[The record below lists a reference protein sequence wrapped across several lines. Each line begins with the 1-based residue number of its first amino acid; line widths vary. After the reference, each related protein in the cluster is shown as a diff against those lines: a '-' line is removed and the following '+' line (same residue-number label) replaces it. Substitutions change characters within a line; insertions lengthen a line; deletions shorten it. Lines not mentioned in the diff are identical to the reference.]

1 MGVPN
6 APFGEISPNIAGG
19 VNAVPGDFPNQVEL
33 QINNT
38 GKCSGILLT
47 SYLVLTVAHCFKSKT
62 PSGNLAHFDE
72 TQVKVVA
79 GKLSTKE
86 ISVSIKHIILHQEFD
101 PYNMANDIA
110 LLELETPID
119 AEVHTEYGLLPHKT
133 VSKRLSDYAIVS
145 GWGRTE
151 KNEPSK
157 MLQKMNVT
165 VYTDNV
171 CISRWG
177 KQFLDGMTCAGGLKE
192 DTCKGVS
199 GGPLTCTYGKKL
211 KDEKVI
217 CGITSFGVNSE
228 HYNKSCG
235 ELVQSNPGIY
245 TNVSKYYNWIMSTSC
260 DIRKQRQCHGAFPC
274 CNGLCVPWRTRN
286 DGYDDCGD
294 GSDEQ
299 ETTNAKP
306 NEPPTCDLIVECP
319 NPNIIFTAIS
329 PKFAYPY
336 SKYRMSIFLQ
346 GGLRNTTKY
355 AFTAWIDPQNFR
367 SHQPGETPLELQE
380 GETGHLAIDFEHVY
394 ESIYSL
400 RLKVM
405 NVNTTETF
413 YYEKYIAAEK
423 NLRVLIH
430 TDKAIYGPQDTVYY
444 RIKYFNTIPVKDKD
458 ATVNATATVCIL
470 DAKGNLIKKHQHE
483 IKPGSHFDGEIHI
496 SDTFNPGTWNI
507 TLDSV
512 FAMSDTENI
521 RSSHFAEF
529 IVRKRPQQF
538 SVSVDVP
545 IHIAT
550 EHSTSFPMKV
560 QALYDD
566 GTGVY
571 GTYSVKIWLKV
582 QGKCPEETSIR
593 NNFIIGTHGINSIDF
608 GSILNDDHA
617 NGAELFVEVTVT
629 DSLTGHS
636 VKKVE
641 TIQISRFDYKILP
654 FSMNNY
660 KRPNLPFLISF
671 RAVSAF
677 NQPLEPNREDHIQI
691 IGHNFDRKAE
701 VLNQTIGDAHFK
713 FEAHQHQC
721 SHFVNVTFRDL
732 RYQYEVPTMSSN
744 GSEFLQIRVLEPILD
759 NNQVVPGTQLK
770 LGPNAT
776 LVVFTYIGQVFI
788 SDSLNFKSMQKPT
801 SKKCIGP
808 GQTLDLVFP
817 APSNASIYIYG
828 AEELTIRARD
838 DFMTHNWAER
848 QLESTNR
855 VSARDNTNGFDDLK
869 LVGMTV
875 ITDAAAQTAIHGQ
888 VDCRN
893 ATRCSK
899 NVPVTDFPLG
909 DTWISTNMI
918 SQNDTNRLT
927 VTMPQKLS
935 SWAIRGYYS
944 KDGEHLEVPVFIHNT
959 WTGTV
964 HRDVTLTI
972 KNLDIAFE
980 FPSNS
985 NISIPC
991 APNSVTETAI
1001 TIKLVKTG
1009 IINIRVD
1016 ARSDSEETFVEKSL
1030 IVLTAKEARSYIA
1043 SSIFLAFPI
1052 PVNSSQLKSFII
1064 GLGNPPVIPSV
1075 RGIAAK
1081 NGSKKELRTPESWKL
1096 FVSSDIMTLI
1106 TNHVNRLVMLP
1117 STSLETKVL
1126 RLAANIAILTYIPKT
1141 MQAHT
1146 EYRERAVIS
1155 LERDYQNLLSTR
1167 CSDGSFTDGNPKSN
1181 CPGSIEL
1188 TARIVRYLILAKSH
1202 TFVDDQIVQQG
1213 LAFLKAQ
1220 LPADLGENH
1229 ISLQKDSNSRI
1240 ASIALTLLAFL
1251 EDQRSNSNPAGYKY
1265 LSTMEQARKLF
1276 QQYYNNNLKG
1286 NPKIHD
1292 ARAQALMTYA
1302 EHVWNEVNPNKN
1314 TAKDKYW
1321 FKLSPKKLANGTTW
1335 FGTPEVKVETISYI
1349 ILTSHLRGK
1358 HFDAI
1363 YYLNQILLRELNQYG
1378 GFLSTMDTEVAV
1390 MALAKVAEIDRR
1402 FATQFQLNIS
1412 AVHRGVDYTNVAAHV
1427 EMNQSLAFQEFPL
1440 PRNTKG
1446 VKLEANGTGLVFAQ
1460 LRHTYTVPRKSR
1472 KGSFT
1477 IEVKKTKSEG
1487 RRRSLNICIR
1497 FRKEGT
1503 SGVTVLDVNLPSGYK
1518 FEQLPTSESARKM
1531 SDYRSH
1537 EFVDI
1542 NSKLRIV
1549 MGSLSNSSSSCVD
1562 VNAIRVFRV
1571 EERQPSFVQ
1580 AYEFFDTTK
1589 VSQIVYELKK
1599 EKCPGALR
1607 CCNGLCVPWSTR
1619 NDGYDDCGDGSD
1631 EQRINQPSIFDS
1643 EIGVEHRDVMLT
1655 LKNSDSAFEFTGNSL
1670 AKSKR
1675 PIPCAPTS
1683 VTKRT
1688 VTIKLVKLGV
1698 VSIRFAARSDS
1709 DEALVEKSLLVIPIT
1724 EVRRYIASSV
1734 FKALPAPVSS
1744 SHLKTF
1750 LIDLDNPAVNSNAP
1764 GNAAKNGSKSEIK
1777 DEGRRHSVIICIGL
1791 RRKGTSGL
1799 TVLDMNLP
1807 SGYKFEQV
1815 PTSGSLRQMNNHRSH
1830 EFVDMNSKLRIVLGS
1845 VSQTPRSCV
1854 DVKVFRVF
1862 LVEELK
1868 PSFVQAYAFFDTTN
1882 VSQIIYNI

>member
-1 MGVPN
+1 
-6 APFGEISPNIAGG
+6 
-19 VNAVPGDFPNQVEL
+19 
-33 QINNT
+33 
-38 GKCSGILLT
+38 
-47 SYLVLTVAHCFKSKT
+47 
-62 PSGNLAHFDE
+62 
-72 TQVKVVA
+72 
-79 GKLSTKE
+79 
-86 ISVSIKHIILHQEFD
+86 
-101 PYNMANDIA
+101 
-110 LLELETPID
+110 
-119 AEVHTEYGLLPHKT
+119 
-133 VSKRLSDYAIVS
+133 
-145 GWGRTE
+145 
-151 KNEPSK
+151 
-157 MLQKMNVT
+157 
-165 VYTDNV
+165 
-171 CISRWG
+171 
-177 KQFLDGMTCAGGLKE
+177 
-192 DTCKGVS
+192 
-199 GGPLTCTYGKKL
+199 
-211 KDEKVI
+211 
-217 CGITSFGVNSE
+217 
-228 HYNKSCG
+228 
-235 ELVQSNPGIY
+235 
-245 TNVSKYYNWIMSTSC
+245 
-260 DIRKQRQCHGAFPC
+260 KQRQCRGAFPC

-299 ETTNAKP
+299 EKTTIKK
-306 NEPPTCDLIVECP
+306 NEPPKCDPTVECP

-444 RIKYFNTIPVKDKD
+444 RIKYFNTIPVEEDT
-458 ATVNATATVCIL
+458 TVNATATVRIL

-512 FAMSDTENI
+512 FPMSDTENI
-521 RSSHFAEF
+521 RCSHFAEF

-571 GTYSVKIWLKV
+571 GTYSTKIWLMV
-582 QGKCPEETSIR
+582 QGMCPEETSIR

-660 KRPNLPFLISF
+660 KRPNLPFFISF
-671 RAVSAF
+671 RAVNAF
-677 NQPLEPNREDHIQI
+677 NQPLEPYREEHIRI
-691 IGHNFDRKAE
+691 IGHNFDSKSE

-788 SDSLNFKSMQKPT
+788 SDSLNFKSVQKPT
-801 SKKCIGP
+801 SKNFIKP

-817 APSNASIYIYG
+817 APSNASMHIYG
-828 AEELTIRARD
+828 ADEISVRTRD
-838 DFMTHNWAER
+838 DFMTHSWSER

-869 LVGMTV
+869 RVGMTV

-888 VDCRN
+888 DGCSH
-893 ATRCSK
+893 AARCSQ
-899 NVPVTDFPLG
+899 NLPVTDFPLG
-909 DTWISTNMI
+909 ETWLSKNLI
-918 SQNDTNRLT
+918 SQNDTNKLT

-935 SWAIRGYYS
+935 SWLIRGYYS
-944 KDGEHLEVPVFIHNT
+944 KGENDIEFFPETLLETSMQFFISIDLPFSVVDGEHLEVPVFIHNT
-959 WTGTV
+959 WTGTE
-964 HRDVTLTI
+964 HRDVTLTL
-972 KNLDIAFE
+972 KNLDSAFE
-980 FPSNS
+980 FPSDS
-985 NISIPC
+985 NMSIPC
-991 APNSVTETAI
+991 TPKSVSETAI

-1016 ARSDSEETFVEKSL
+1016 ARSDSEVTFVEKSL
-1030 IVLTAKEARSYIA
+1030 IVLPTKEARSYIA
-1043 SSIFLAFPI
+1043 SSIFLALPI

-1096 FVSSDIMTLI
+1096 FVSSDIMTL
-1106 TNHVNRLVMLP
+1106 TNNHVNRLDTLP

-1141 MQAHT
+1141 MQPHT
-1146 EYRERAVIS
+1146 ENRARAVIS
-1155 LERDYQNLLSTR
+1155 LEHDYQNLLSTR

-1188 TARIVRYLILAKSH
+1188 TARIVRCLILAKSH

-1213 LAFLKAQ
+1213 LEFLKNQ

-1251 EDQRSNSNPAGYKY
+1251 EEQKTSSNPAGYNH
-1265 LSTMEQARKLF
+1265 LSTLEQARKLF

-1286 NPKIHD
+1286 NPNIHD

-1314 TAKDKYW
+1314 TEKDKYW
-1321 FKLSPKKLANGTTW
+1321 SKLSPKNLANGTTC

-1363 YYLNQILLRELNQYG
+1363 YYLNQILFRELNQYG
-1378 GFLSTMDTEVAV
+1378 GFLSTRDTEVAV
-1390 MALAKVAEIDRR
+1390 MALAKVAEMDRR

-1412 AVHRGVDYTNVAAHV
+1412 AVHRGVDYTNVAAGV
-1427 EMNQSLAFQEFPL
+1427 KMNQSLAFKEFPL
-1440 PRNTKG
+1440 PRHTKG
-1446 VKLEANGTGLVFAQ
+1446 VKLEATGTGIVFAQ

-1477 IEVKKTKSEG
+1477 IVVKKTKSEG
-1487 RRRSLNICIR
+1487 RRRSLNICIG
-1497 FRKEGT
+1497 FRKERT
-1503 SGVTVLDVNLPSGYK
+1503 SGVAVLDVNLPSGYK

-1531 SDYRSH
+1531 RNYRSH

-1549 MGSLSNSSSSCVD
+1549 LGSVSTTPKSCVD

-1571 EERQPSFVQ
+1571 EELQPSFVQ

-1589 VSQIVYELKK
+1589 VSQIVYEL
-1599 EKCPGALR
+1599 
-1607 CCNGLCVPWSTR
+1607 
-1619 NDGYDDCGDGSD
+1619 
-1631 EQRINQPSIFDS
+1631 
-1643 EIGVEHRDVMLT
+1643 
-1655 LKNSDSAFEFTGNSL
+1655 
-1670 AKSKR
+1670 
-1675 PIPCAPTS
+1675 
-1683 VTKRT
+1683 
-1688 VTIKLVKLGV
+1688 
-1698 VSIRFAARSDS
+1698 
-1709 DEALVEKSLLVIPIT
+1709 
-1724 EVRRYIASSV
+1724 
-1734 FKALPAPVSS
+1734 
-1744 SHLKTF
+1744 
-1750 LIDLDNPAVNSNAP
+1750 
-1764 GNAAKNGSKSEIK
+1764 
-1777 DEGRRHSVIICIGL
+1777 
-1791 RRKGTSGL
+1791 
-1799 TVLDMNLP
+1799 
-1807 SGYKFEQV
+1807 
-1815 PTSGSLRQMNNHRSH
+1815 
-1830 EFVDMNSKLRIVLGS
+1830 
-1845 VSQTPRSCV
+1845 
-1854 DVKVFRVF
+1854 
-1862 LVEELK
+1862 
-1868 PSFVQAYAFFDTTN
+1868 
-1882 VSQIIYNI
+1882 